1 METTSTIQG
10 RASRTARRQ
19 ARGPHSAGRRST
31 TQPRSLRARVAT
43 AFRQM
48 ANGVREQAA
57 WASSIAFYRS
67 GGQEWTRQLG

>member
-1 METTSTIQG
+1 METTTTIQG
-10 RASRTARRQ
+10 RATRAARRQ
-19 ARGPHSAGRRST
+19 ARRPHSAARRT
-31 TQPRSLRARVAT
+31 ATQARSLRARVAT
-43 AFRQM
+43 AFRQI